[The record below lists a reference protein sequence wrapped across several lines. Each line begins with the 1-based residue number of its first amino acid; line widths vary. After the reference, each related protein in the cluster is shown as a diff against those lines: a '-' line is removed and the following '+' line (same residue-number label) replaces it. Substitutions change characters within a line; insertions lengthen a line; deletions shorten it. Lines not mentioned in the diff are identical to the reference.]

1 LVEAMLDAGLVALRN
16 GTLDELGRQ
25 RPHAV
30 RFLTR
35 RFRPASCAARLA
47 MRWMR
52 RPQTSG

>member
-1 LVEAMLDAGLVALRN
+1 MPAWWLWRN

-35 RFRPASCAARLA
+35 RFAGIVRARLA